1 MSNSTTN
8 QIKIGTILGDKWV
21 ILEFIAKGGMGE
33 VYRAHQI
40 NLNRDVAIKSIS
52 KQWIESIEDDDEE
65 VETALQRFQRE
76 VQAMA
81 GIHHPNVLQIF
92 DYGLESIPN
101 SVSAEKINYIAME
114 YVPGDTLRETMSE
127 EGFEPEDDLTREW
140 IEKYF
145 LPVLD
150 GVEAVHNKDMVHRD
164 IKPENVLMDGII
176 PKITDFGLSRSCRW
190 KGVTQSMDFKGT
202 IMYMAPE
209 QLADFRRTDHR
220 ADIYSLGKILYESIV
235 GKISTSSDP
244 THFKGVGLKKSETLF
259 FKALDQVIQKAT
271 AENKEDRFQSI
282 EEFRNNIVKALHISK
297 QQNNKSRSFFAHPE
311 WIWSGIFI
319 AVLSVLAMTLW
330 HLFGNPGQLS
340 DSAKQRV
347 SLNFNESVTSNTL
360 VKANIKKPVYTK
372 DNATLRYVPGGLLL
386 LAKGRQVTIKPFY
399 MDETPVTNLQYV
411 SFLNQVKAGIRIKNN
426 VVTGDK
432 RIWLMLGEVTEGYE
446 PIIYINDKFV
456 VKNPGHTACPVV
468 RVTAFGALAYARFYG
483 KRLPTHIEWI
493 YAYQGARESPADLPG
508 DSCERKPIPTPV
520 LLLYSNSLGIRG
532 LNQCVSEW
540 TTKST
545 VNPDDTPNNSPSN
558 TPERVQA
565 YTIIGSSWNKED
577 KDVGHSAIER
587 QPWESFEEV
596 GFRCVIDASD
606 IEQEFQK

>member
-220 ADIYSLGKILYESIV
+220 ADIYSLGKILYETIV
-235 GKISTSSDP
+235 GKISTTSNP
-244 THFKGVGLKKSETLF
+244 IHFKRVGLKKPETPF
-259 FKALDQVIQKAT
+259 FKAMDQIIQKAT

-282 EEFRNNIVKALHISK
+282 EEFRNNIVKALHIFK
-297 QQNNKSRSFFAHPE
+297 KQNNKSRSFLAHPK

-319 AVLSVLAMTLW
+319 AVLSEGMTLPAAEAV
-330 HLFGNPGQLS
+330 F
-340 DSAKQRV
+340 
-347 SLNFNESVTSNTL
+347 
-360 VKANIKKPVYTK
+360 
-372 DNATLRYVPGGLLL
+372 
-386 LAKGRQVTIKPFY
+386 
-399 MDETPVTNLQYV
+399 
-411 SFLNQVKAGIRIKNN
+411 
-426 VVTGDK
+426 
-432 RIWLMLGEVTEGYE
+432 EVL
-446 PIIYINDKFV
+446 
-456 VKNPGHTACPVV
+456 H
-468 RVTAFGALAYARFYG
+468 
-483 KRLPTHIEWI
+483 
-493 YAYQGARESPADLPG
+493 Q
-508 DSCERKPIPTPV
+508 
-520 LLLYSNSLGIRG
+520 
-532 LNQCVSEW
+532 
-540 TTKST
+540 
-545 VNPDDTPNNSPSN
+545 
-558 TPERVQA
+558 
-565 YTIIGSSWNKED
+565 
-577 KDVGHSAIER
+577 
-587 QPWESFEEV
+587 
-596 GFRCVIDASD
+596 
-606 IEQEFQK
+606 

>member
-1 MSNSTTN
+1 
-8 QIKIGTILGDKWV
+8 
-21 ILEFIAKGGMGE
+21 
-33 VYRAHQI
+33 
-40 NLNRDVAIKSIS
+40 
-52 KQWIESIEDDDEE
+52 
-65 VETALQRFQRE
+65 
-76 VQAMA
+76 
-81 GIHHPNVLQIF
+81 
-92 DYGLESIPN
+92 
-101 SVSAEKINYIAME
+101 
-114 YVPGDTLRETMSE
+114 
-127 EGFEPEDDLTREW
+127 
-140 IEKYF
+140 
-145 LPVLD
+145 
-150 GVEAVHNKDMVHRD
+150 
-164 IKPENVLMDGII
+164 
-176 PKITDFGLSRSCRW
+176 
-190 KGVTQSMDFKGT
+190 
-202 IMYMAPE
+202 
-209 QLADFRRTDHR
+209 
-220 ADIYSLGKILYESIV
+220 
-235 GKISTSSDP
+235 
-244 THFKGVGLKKSETLF
+244 
-259 FKALDQVIQKAT
+259 
-271 AENKEDRFQSI
+271 
-282 EEFRNNIVKALHISK
+282 
-297 QQNNKSRSFFAHPE
+297 
-311 WIWSGIFI
+311 
-319 AVLSVLAMTLW
+319 
-330 HLFGNPGQLS
+330 
-340 DSAKQRV
+340 
-347 SLNFNESVTSNTL
+347 
-360 VKANIKKPVYTK
+360 
-372 DNATLRYVPGGLLL
+372 
-386 LAKGRQVTIKPFY
+386 

>member
-1 MSNSTTN
+1 MSNSATN

-101 SVSAEKINYIAME
+101 GGSAEKINYIAME

-220 ADIYSLGKILYESIV
+220 ADIYSMGKILYESIV
-235 GKISTSSDP
+235 GKISTGSSP
-244 THFKGVGLKKSETLF
+244 THFKCVSLKKPETLF
-259 FKALDQVIQKAT
+259 FKAMDQIIQKAT
-271 AENKEDRFQSI
+271 AENKDERFQSV
-282 EEFRNNIVKALHISK
+282 EELRNNILKALQVQQK
-297 QQNNKSRSFFAHPE
+297 QNRKGRSFLEHPK
-311 WIWSGIFI
+311 WIWSGISI
-319 AVLSVLAMTLW
+319 AVLSVLIMSIW

-340 DSAKQRV
+340 DSAKQHV
-347 SLNFNESVTSNTL
+347 SLNLNGSIVSDRP
-360 VKANIKKPVYTK
+360 VYANIKKPVFTRDK
-372 DNATLRYVPGGLLL
+372 ATLRYVPGGALMLS
-386 LAKGRQVTIKPFY
+386 KNRRVTVKPFY
-399 MDETPVTNLQYV
+399 MDETPVTNLQFV
-411 SFLNQVKAGIRIKNN
+411 SFLNQVKNRIKIKNN
-426 VVTGDK
+426 VVVGDGK
-432 RIWLMLGEVTEGYE
+432 IWLMLGEVTEGYE
-446 PIIYINDKFV
+446 PIIFSNGNFT
-456 VKNPGHTACPVV
+456 VKHPGHTACPIL
-468 RVTAFGALAYARFYG
+468 RVTTFGAMAYARFYG
-483 KRLPTHIEWI
+483 KRLPTDIEWV
-493 YAYQGARESPADLPG
+493 YAYQGAQEFPASLLG
-508 DSCERKPIPTPV
+508 DSCEKKPIPTPV
-520 LLLYSNSLGIRG
+520 LLLDANSLGIRG

-540 TTKST
+540 ATKSSG
-545 VNPDDTPNNSPSN
+545 NPDN
-558 TPERVQA
+558 TLKTRPDKGKA
-565 YTIIGSSWNKED
+565 YIVIGNSWNKEET
-577 KDVGHSAIER
+577 DVGHSIIER

-596 GFRCVIDASD
+596 GFRCVMDVSAI
-606 IEQEFQK
+606 K